1 MDLNKGTVL
10 GFDFGE
16 KRIGVAV
23 GELETGLATPL
34 LTIAEEATDRRFQ
47 QIENL
52 LNEWKPCALIVGLPV
67 HMDGTEHELTR
78 LARKFGNRLTG
89 RFGLPVKFVDERLS
103 SVAADEMLREAGL
116 NRRRR
121 KTPLD
126 AVAAQQILQQWLDD
140 RTTSV

>member
-1 MDLNKGTVL
+1 MDLKKGTVL

-52 LNEWKPCALIVGLPV
+52 LSEWKPCALIVGLPV

-116 NRRRR
+116 NHRRR